1 MTTEPTEA
9 AKKLLNAL
17 IKSGFDQPI
26 DDSIELDIIQRHMD
40 AYHSEQSKIDL
51 RPRVHGNG
59 FIQLDISKSVR
70 LHIFGDE
77 RIPRTSVSTQLHD
90 HTFGFTSKI
99 LSGTLENVR
108 YSVRENPNGKF
119 KVYRAFVRDKED
131 TVLRNTN
138 VRVTVEEAKREIL
151 KAGDSYSM
159 VAGEFHESIP
169 CGRVVTIITKDG
181 LTCGKSPSVLVPI
194 GQEPDN
200 DFNRYSLSP
209 EELWSI
215 ITSHSEQS
223 KELVEKAFLD
233 DLRKSAESN
242 AKDRERLDWL
252 GNQKSIGVAFQLI
265 FDPHTGSK
273 DLVPTWSV
281 HKTNPNHLRHAIDTA
296 MKGTKAEVE
305 R

>member
-1 MTTEPTEA
+1 MGKKSMNNEPSEQA
-9 AKKLLNAL
+9 RKCAEELAYWNGSPNADPA
-17 IKSGFDQPI
+17 S
-26 DDSIELDIIQRHMD
+26 IIQRHLNLYAI

-77 RIPRTSVSTQLHD
+77 RIPRQSVSTQLHD

-181 LTCGKSPSVLVPI
+181 LTLSQGGKSPSVLVPI

-223 KELVEKAFLD
+223 KELVESHRELASLCHDALCVLNAFAVGHATQKAI
-233 DLRKSAESN
+233 E
-242 AKDRERLDWL
+242 
-252 GNQKSIGVAFQLI
+252 
-265 FDPHTGSK
+265 TGLARAGS
-273 DLVPTWSV
+273 L
-281 HKTNPNHLRHAIDTA
+281 L
-296 MKGTKAEVE
+296 KGTHE
-305 R
+305 